1 MKKAL
6 RYVLYVAAAPPMSV
20 QSTFPGNIGE
30 GISKDAPVNKAK
42 KTTKIMVPL
51 TLG

>member
-6 RYVLYVAAAPPMSV
+6 KYALYVTAAPPMSV
-20 QSTFPGNIGE
+20 QNTFPGNSGE
-30 GISKDAPVNKAK
+30 GISRDAPVNKAK
-42 KTTKIMVPL
+42 KTTKIMEPL